1 LLFAFLQLLKL
12 GIFCRIAKVPSLDNV
27 FLGFVDDLFV
37 VDVLDANAET
47 VFSEDD
53 IFLVHFLVYF
63 LGSGLANLL
72 GDKVDLVGYP
82 GDAGED
88 EERDNDG
95 NEFPT
100 VRANTT
106 TLLSVTSQV

>member
-1 LLFAFLQLLKL
+1 
-12 GIFCRIAKVPSLDNV
+12 
-27 FLGFVDDLFV
+27 
-37 VDVLDANAET
+37 
-47 VFSEDD
+47 
-53 IFLVHFLVYF
+53 VYF